1 MFKSWRSVKKKK
13 IKATFKLQF
22 LADNKCSLLQ
32 IRNGFCESGMQD
44 TNKTLTSILGA
55 TRKETCLDNIVD
67 ARGCREDS
75 IQTKESCSSWDNPVY
90 VTLGSSKSGYL
101 GEASIDFADFADE
114 TEPLSVPLPL
124 KSANSGAVLHVCS
137 LSLSLSVPPSLT
149 HTITPNPF
157 LRAFT

>member
-75 IQTKESCSSWDNPVY
+75 IQTKESCSSGWN
-90 VTLGSSKSGYL
+90 LFMGQSSLCDIG
-101 GEASIDFADFADE
+101 
-114 TEPLSVPLPL
+114 THQ
-124 KSANSGAVLHVCS
+124 GAK
-137 LSLSLSVPPSLT
+137 
-149 HTITPNPF
+149 I
-157 LRAFT
+157 RKAA